1 MACMQVIPE
10 DSLVAP
16 SDDAPA
22 LETVMLDVGGMK
34 CAGCVRAVENQLKRQ
49 PGVVSATVNLVTA
62 AALVDCEPGV
72 VDLSALTQTLT
83 DAGFPT
89 QLRYADAASK
99 CDALNPVEQQQ
110 REAHH
115 RLRQLVIAAILLVCS
130 AVGHLDHFGWM
141 PIPGL
146 SNIWLHWGLATLALM
161 GPGRPIVVDGW
172 RGLRYGMPNMNT
184 LVGLGALTAYT
195 ASLVALL
202 VPHLGWECFF
212 DEPVMLLGFILLGR
226 ALEQQ
231 ARSRAAQA
239 FQALLALQPTVAR
252 LVRSDGVPVDAPPD
266 PRASVGHSTSHSTI
280 EIPADRVKVGEWL
293 QVLPGEKFPVDG
305 QIVVGQTT
313 VDESMLTGEAT
324 PVAKG
329 PADSV
334 VAGSLNLSG
343 AIVVQATRVGH
354 DTALAQIIALVEI
367 AQTRKAPIQRVA
379 DVVAGYFTYGVITI
393 ALLTFLFWY
402 FIGIPFWAESL
413 SLHSLGSHVNSMQ
426 GPAHSM
432 ASMAVSPLLLSL
444 KLAIAVLV
452 IACPCA
458 LGLAT
463 PTAILVG
470 SGLGAERGLL
480 IRGGDVLEKA
490 HQLQTIVFDKTGTLT
505 LGHPVVTDCIPL
517 LDTVSPADVLQ
528 LAATVERG
536 TQHPLAAA
544 IQQQA
549 QQQALAVLPAQAF
562 HTEAGQGVSAVVAD
576 REVVLGTPDW
586 LRQHHITVDESA
598 QAQFHHLATAGKTV
612 IGVGVAGQLA
622 GLIAVQDRLRPDAVE
637 TVQRLRQMGLRVL
650 MLTGDQLP
658 VAEAVAR
665 PLGLTAE
672 DIVAQ
677 VRPDQ
682 KAEVI
687 RSLQQGEDSAAKSL
701 PRTVAMVGDGINDAP
716 ALAQADVGI
725 ALNSGTDVAI
735 ESAGII
741 LMHNRLSDVVT
752 ALELSRA
759 TFKKIQQNL
768 FWALIYNALGI
779 PIAAGLLL
787 PSWGIVLSPAMAG
800 ALMAFSSVS
809 VVTNSLLLR
818 RRFQSQL
825 SLN

>member
-1 MACMQVIPE
+1 
-10 DSLVAP
+10 
-16 SDDAPA
+16 
-22 LETVMLDVGGMK
+22 
-34 CAGCVRAVENQLKRQ
+34 
-49 PGVVSATVNLVTA
+49 
-62 AALVDCEPGV
+62 
-72 VDLSALTQTLT
+72 
-83 DAGFPT
+83 
-89 QLRYADAASK
+89 
-99 CDALNPVEQQQ
+99 
-110 REAHH
+110 
-115 RLRQLVIAAILLVCS
+115 
-130 AVGHLDHFGWM
+130 
-141 PIPGL
+141 
-146 SNIWLHWGLATLALM
+146 
-161 GPGRPIVVDGW
+161 
-172 RGLRYGMPNMNT
+172 
-184 LVGLGALTAYT
+184 
-195 ASLVALL
+195 
-202 VPHLGWECFF
+202 
-212 DEPVMLLGFILLGR
+212 
-226 ALEQQ
+226 
-231 ARSRAAQA
+231 
-239 FQALLALQPTVAR
+239 
-252 LVRSDGVPVDAPPD
+252 
-266 PRASVGHSTSHSTI
+266 
-280 EIPADRVKVGEWL
+280 
-293 QVLPGEKFPVDG
+293 
-305 QIVVGQTT
+305 
-313 VDESMLTGEAT
+313 
-324 PVAKG
+324 
-329 PADSV
+329 
-334 VAGSLNLSG
+334 
-343 AIVVQATRVGH
+343 
-354 DTALAQIIALVEI
+354 
-367 AQTRKAPIQRVA
+367 
-379 DVVAGYFTYGVITI
+379 
-393 ALLTFLFWY
+393 
-402 FIGIPFWAESL
+402 
-413 SLHSLGSHVNSMQ
+413 
-426 GPAHSM
+426 
-432 ASMAVSPLLLSL
+432 
-444 KLAIAVLV
+444 
-452 IACPCA
+452 
-458 LGLAT
+458 
-463 PTAILVG
+463 
-470 SGLGAERGLL
+470 
-480 IRGGDVLEKA
+480 
-490 HQLQTIVFDKTGTLT
+490 
-505 LGHPVVTDCIPL
+505 
-517 LDTVSPADVLQ
+517 
-528 LAATVERG
+528 
-536 TQHPLAAA
+536 
-544 IQQQA
+544 
-549 QQQALAVLPAQAF
+549 QQALAVLPAQAF